1 MNHPVRLL
9 RRRDDKERAIDIAYE
24 QERINKDMLIRF
36 NKETEKLLKSYQEWK
51 ESNSVE
57 GIRYL
62 LPL

>member
-1 MNHPVRLL
+1 MNHSIRLL

-36 NKETEKLLKSYQEWK
+36 KKETEKLLSSYKEWK

-57 GIRYL
+57 GIKY
-62 LPL
+62 

>member
-1 MNHPVRLL
+1 MNHSIRLL

-36 NKETEKLLKSYQEWK
+36 KKETEKLLKSYQEWK

-57 GIRYL
+57 GIKY
-62 LPL
+62 